1 MWKRGRPEP
10 HSFLCKKVQLVGHE
24 TSKGWIQGRSLP
36 DAVADKLG
44 PSGHETG
51 APKRGISGKAD
62 QRVTAKEIRQ
72 LLNARRA
79 RAAFFGADLF
89 ADPAWDILLFTY
101 AARLEQQ
108 RVSIGAV
115 CESAAVPSTTAL
127 RWINKLEQDGWVS
140 RSGDPLDGRR
150 AWIELSQ
157 RGFERMERY
166 LDSVFRA
173 VLSV

>member
-1 MWKRGRPEP
+1 MRSAGAA
-10 HSFLCKKVQLVGHE
+10 FFFFKKVLLVGHE
-24 TSKGWIQGRSLP
+24 TSKGWIKGRSVP
-36 DAVADKLG
+36 GSVANKLE
-44 PSGHETG
+44 PAGHETG
-51 APKRGISGKAD
+51 APGRSILRTAD
-62 QRVTAKEIRQ
+62 QSITAREIRQ
-72 LLNARRA
+72 LLKARRA

-140 RSGDPLDGRR
+140 RSDDPLDGRR
-150 AWIELSQ
+150 AWIELSAD
-157 RGFERMERY
+157 GLERMERY
-166 LDSVFRA
+166 LESVLRSA
-173 VLSV
+173 LLV

>member
-1 MWKRGRPEP
+1 MLFCKRVE
-10 HSFLCKKVQLVGHE
+10 LVGHE
-24 TSKGWIQGRSLP
+24 TSKGWIEGRSLP
-36 DAVADKLG
+36 NSASHRRE

-51 APKRGISGKAD
+51 TSKQGISSNAD

-89 ADPAWDILLFTY
+89 SDPAWDILLFTY

-140 RSGDPLDGRR
+140 RSDDPLDGRR
-150 AWIELSQ
+150 AWIELSP
-157 RGFERMERY
+157 RGLVRMERY
-166 LDSVFRA
+166 LDSVLRA
-173 VLSV
+173 VLSA